1 MDDRII
7 RVERAVEN
15 MANGIA
21 ELTKAIGDVLQDNAV
36 RNERDKHH
44 EESHL
49 SLAKKVDKA
58 NENLEADLASVNK
71 KVNDFIESYKDHD
84 KPVIDTSR
92 KWQST
97 AYWWLTRVIAPSIIV
112 SLLYVAGAPIYD
124 KAKSKH
130 EAVKV
135 R

>member
-7 RVERAVEN
+7 RVEQAVEN

-21 ELTKAIGDVLQDNAV
+21 ELTKAISDVLQDNAV

-44 EESHL
+44 EEAHL
-49 SLAKKVDKA
+49 TLAAKVDEA
-58 NENLEADLASVNK
+58 NKKLDDDFVSVNK
-71 KVNDFIESYKDHD
+71 KVNDFISSYKDHD

-92 KWQST
+92 RWQST
-97 AYWWLTRVIAPSIIV
+97 AYWWLTRVIAPSVIV

-124 KAKSKH
+124 KVDDKKEAKSIK
-130 EAVKV
+130 
-135 R
+135 